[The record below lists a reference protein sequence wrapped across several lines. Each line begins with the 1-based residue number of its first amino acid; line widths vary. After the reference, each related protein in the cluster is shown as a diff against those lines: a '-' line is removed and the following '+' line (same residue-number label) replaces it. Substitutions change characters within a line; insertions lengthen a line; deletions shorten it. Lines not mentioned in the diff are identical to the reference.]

1 MQALQRLLIGGLF
14 LVWAVQTAAAGELP
28 TAKPKDVG
36 LDADKIQQAHDAVKA
51 LIDKKEMA
59 GAVVAIARK
68 GKVVMFEAQGEM
80 EAGSGK
86 PMKPD
91 AIVRIYSMTKPITTV
106 AAMILVDEGKIGL
119 DDPVSKYLPEFKELR
134 VHAGKDKSDETVEA
148 KREVTIRDL
157 MRHTSGLTYGVFGNS
172 PVDQLYKKVGIFAP
186 GDSLQ
191 DMMTK
196 LGKVPLMY
204 QPGTRW
210 HYSVSTD
217 VLGRVV
223 EVASG
228 HPLDEFFVE
237 RIFKPLD
244 MKDSGFFVPEDKLD
258 RFAANHGLDKEKK
271 LTATETAA
279 KSRYRTKPKLLS
291 GGGGCVST
299 ARDYLRFCQMLLNG
313 GELDGVR
320 LLKKETVAEMTK
332 NQLPEEAMKAK
343 NGGKAD
349 VGDGFGLGFGVRVG
363 QDNKMTG
370 AFVGEYN
377 WGGAA
382 STHFWIAP
390 KQELIVVALEQ
401 FMPNRP
407 KLAQAIKPLVYA
419 AVRDK
424 EAAN

>member
-1 MQALQRLLIGGLF
+1 MQTLKRVLLGVAI
-14 LVWAVQTAAAGELP
+14 VMMVAARVAVGGELP

-36 LDADKIQQAHDAVKA
+36 LDADKLQQAHDAVQA
-51 LIDKKEMA
+51 LIDKKEVA
-59 GAVVAIARK
+59 GAVVAVARK
-68 GKVVMFEAQGEM
+68 GRVVMFEALGES

-106 AAMILVDEGKIGL
+106 AAMILVDEGKLGL
-119 DDPVSKYLPEFKELR
+119 DDPVSKYLPEFKDRR
-134 VHAGKDKSDETVEA
+134 VHTGKGDETAEA
-148 KREVTIRDL
+148 KREITVRDL
-157 MRHTSGLTYGVFGNS
+157 MRHTSGLTYGVFGNT
-172 PVDQLYKKVGIFAP
+172 PVDQLYKKAGIFAP
-186 GDSLQ
+186 GDTLQ

-196 LGKVPLMY
+196 LGKLPLLY
-204 QPGTRW
+204 EPGTRW

-228 HPLDEFFVE
+228 KALDEFFAE
-237 RIFKPLD
+237 RVFKPLD

-258 RFAANHGLDKEKK
+258 RFAANHGLDAKEKK
-271 LTATETAA
+271 LTATETAD

-320 LLKKETVAEMTK
+320 VLKKETVAEMTR

-343 NGGKAD
+343 NGGNAE
-349 VGDGFGLGFGVRVG
+349 VGEGFGLGFGVRVG
-363 QDNKMTG
+363 KDDPTAG
-370 AFVGEYN
+370 RAVGEYY

-382 STHFWIAP
+382 STHFWISP
-390 KQELIVVALEQ
+390 KQELVVVALEQ
-401 FMPNRP
+401 FMPSRP
-407 KLAQAIKPLVYA
+407 KLQQAIKPLIYQA
-419 AVRDK
+419 AK
-424 EAAN
+424 E

>member
-1 MQALQRLLIGGLF
+1 MKRVLRGV
-14 LVWAVQTAAAGELP
+14 LVVFVAAPLAVAGELP

-36 LDADKIQQAHDAVKA
+36 LSADKIQAAHDAVQA

-59 GAVVAIARK
+59 GAVVAVARK
-68 GKVVMFEAQGEM
+68 GKVVMFEAFGEG

-86 PMKPD
+86 PMKTD
-91 AIVRIYSMTKPITTV
+91 AIFRIFSMTKPITTV

-119 DDPVSKYLPEFKELR
+119 DDPVSKYLPEFKDLR
-134 VHAGKDKSDETVEA
+134 VNAGKSDATVAA
-148 KREVTIRDL
+148 KREVTVRDL
-157 MRHTSGLTYGVFGNS
+157 MRHTSGLTYGIFGDT
-172 PVDQLYKKVGIFAP
+172 PVDRLYKQEGIFAP

-196 LGKVPLMY
+196 LGKLPLLY

-228 HPLDEFFVE
+228 KGLDEFFAE
-237 RIFKPLD
+237 RVFKPLD
-244 MKDSGFFVPEDKLD
+244 MKDSGFSVPEDKLG
-258 RFAANHGLDKEKK
+258 RLTANHGLDAKDKK
-271 LTATETAA
+271 LKVTETAE
-279 KSRYRTKPKLLS
+279 KSRSRNKPKLLS
-291 GGGGCVST
+291 GGGGGVST

-320 LLKKETVAEMTK
+320 LLKKETVAEMTR
-332 NQLPEEAMKAK
+332 NQLSEEAMKAK
-343 NGGKAD
+343 NGGNAE

-363 QDNKMTG
+363 KDNAAAG
-370 AFVGEYN
+370 SAVGEYY

-390 KQELIVVALEQ
+390 KQELVVVALEQ

-407 KLAQAIKPLVYA
+407 KLQQAIKPLIYQA
-419 AVRDK
+419 AR
-424 EAAN
+424 E

>member
-1 MQALQRLLIGGLF
+1 V
-14 LVWAVQTAAAGELP
+14 LVVMVAAQLVVAGELP

-36 LDADKIQQAHDAVKA
+36 LDADKIQQAHDAVQA
-51 LIDKKEMA
+51 LIDRKEMA
-59 GAVVAIARK
+59 GAVIAVARK
-68 GKVVMFEAQGEM
+68 GKVVMFDAVGES

-86 PMKPD
+86 PMKTN
-91 AIVRIYSMTKPITTV
+91 AIVRIFSMTKPITTV
-106 AAMILVDEGKIGL
+106 AAMMLVEEGKIGL
-119 DDPVSKYLPEFKELR
+119 DDPVSKYLPEFKDRR
-134 VHAGKDKSDETVEA
+134 VHTGKGDETVEA
-148 KREVTIRDL
+148 KREITVRDL
-157 MRHTSGLTYGVFGNS
+157 MRHTSGLTYGVFGNT
-172 PVDQLYKKVGIFAP
+172 PVDQLYKKAGIFAP
-186 GDSLQ
+186 NDTLQ

-196 LGKVPLMY
+196 LGTLPLLY

-228 HPLDEFFVE
+228 KALDEFFAE

-244 MKDSGFFVPEDKLD
+244 MKDSGFFVPEDKLG
-258 RFAANHGLDKEKK
+258 RLAASHGLDAKEKK
-271 LTATETAA
+271 LTATETAE
-279 KSRYRTKPKLLS
+279 KSRFRSKPKLLM

-320 LLKKETVAEMTK
+320 LLKKETVAEMTR

-343 NGGKAD
+343 NGGNAE

-363 QDNKMTG
+363 KDDPVAGK
-370 AFVGEYN
+370 AVGEYY

-382 STHFWIAP
+382 STHFWISP
-390 KQELIVVALEQ
+390 QRELVVVALEQ
-401 FMPNRP
+401 FMPSRP
-407 KLAQAIKPLVYA
+407 TLQQAIKPLIYQA
-419 AVRDK
+419 TQ
-424 EAAN
+424 E

>member
-1 MQALQRLLIGGLF
+1 MRLIR
-14 LVWAVQTAAAGELP
+14 LVCFNLLVVLLATRPVAAGELV
-28 TAKPKDVG
+28 TAKPNDVG

-51 LIDKKEMA
+51 LVAKNEMA
-59 GAVVAIARK
+59 GAVVAVARH
-68 GKVVMFEAQGEM
+68 GKVVMFDAFGES

-106 AAMILVDEGKIGL
+106 AAMILVEEGKIGL
-119 DDPVSKYLPEFKELR
+119 DDPVAKYLPEFKDR
-134 VHAGKDKSDETVEA
+134 VVHAGKGDETVAA
-148 KREVTIRDL
+148 KHAMTVRDL
-157 MRHTSGLTYGVFGNS
+157 MRHTSGLTYGVFGDT
-172 PVDQLYKKVGIFAP
+172 PVDQLYKKAGVLSPA
-186 GDSLQ
+186 DTLQ
-191 DMMTK
+191 ELTTK
-196 LGKVPLMY
+196 LGKLPLLY
-204 QPGTRW
+204 EPATRW

-228 HPLDEFFVE
+228 KPLDEFFAE

-258 RFAANHGLDKEKK
+258 RFAANHGTDAKEKK
-271 LTATETAA
+271 LVATEKAA
-279 KSRYRTKPKLLS
+279 TSRYRTKPKFLS
-291 GGGGCVST
+291 GGGGGVST

-320 LLKKETVAEMTK
+320 LLKKETVAEMTQ

-363 QDNKMTG
+363 KDDPPAGK
-370 AFVGEYN
+370 AVGEYY

-382 STHFWIAP
+382 STHFWISP
-390 KQELIVVALEQ
+390 KQDLVVVALEQ
-401 FMPNRP
+401 YMPNRP
-407 KLAQAIKPLVYA
+407 KLAQAIKPLIYQ
-419 AVRDK
+419 AVRD
-424 EAAN
+424 

>member
-1 MQALQRLLIGGLF
+1 MQAWKRLLFAALLLGTAARF
-14 LVWAVQTAAAGELP
+14 AAAGELP
-28 TAKPKDVG
+28 AAKPQDVG
-36 LDADKIQQAHDAVKA
+36 LDPDKIQQAHDAVKA

-59 GAVVAIARK
+59 GAVIAVTRH
-68 GKVVMFEAQGEM
+68 GKVVMFEALGEM

-86 PMKPD
+86 AMRPD

-106 AAMILVDEGKIGL
+106 AGMILVEEGKIGL
-119 DDPVSKYLPEFKELR
+119 DDPVSKYLPEFKNPR
-134 VHAGKDKSDETVEA
+134 VLSGKEKSDEAVEA
-148 KREVTIRDL
+148 RREPTVRDL
-157 MRHTSGLTYGVFGNS
+157 MRHTAGLTYGSFGN
-172 PVDQLYKKVGIFAP
+172 PAVDQPYRKAGILRTR

-191 DMMTK
+191 DTMAK
-196 LGKVPLMY
+196 LGKLPLAY
-204 QPGTRW
+204 EPGTRW
-210 HYSVSTD
+210 HYSVSVD

-228 HPLDEFFVE
+228 KPLDEFFAE

-244 MKDSGFFVPEDKLD
+244 MKDTGFYVPDDKLD
-258 RFAANHGLDKEKK
+258 RFAASHGLDKEKK
-271 LTATETAA
+271 LAATETAE

-291 GGGGCVST
+291 GGGGCVGT

-320 LLKKETVAEMTK
+320 ILKKETVAEMTK

-343 NGGKAD
+343 NGGRAD
-349 VGDGFGLGFGVRVG
+349 VGQGFGLGFGVCVG
-363 QDNKMTG
+363 KDDPKQ
-370 AFVGEYN
+370 ARFVGEYY

-390 KQELIVVALEQ
+390 QQDLAVVALEQ

-407 KLAQAIKPLVYA
+407 KLAQAIKPLIYQ
-419 AVRDK
+419 AVK
-424 EAAN
+424 K